1 MIIFRRKREIEH
13 YQSFPMCFG
22 YNLETDA
29 YTLYSDIVGYFQ
41 ILKSD
46 TVGRILCLIHTE
58 SGLA

>member
-1 MIIFRRKREIEH
+1 
-13 YQSFPMCFG
+13 MCFG
-22 YNLETDA
+22 HNLETDA

-58 SGLA
+58 SGSENHF